1 MTEMSG
7 MARQQ
12 DRFAI
17 TIQLGN
23 KRMVAK
29 APLKSIQ
36 RLVFIFNRQFTNAP
50 NTTQIASGAGH
61 SGAAGSNAAI
71 RSPRTRQQQSIGSG
85 GTARNVD
92 GSGKAAFRRLR
103 AQTGSRPRHRR
114 RGKEVVVVI
123 NEQIV
128 KMPPRSRNASA
139 TQVASGA
146 GTFGAGGTNA
156 AISSP
161 GTRQQHAVGG
171 GGTAI
176 NKWLRKRK
184 PNKRK
189 TPRKV

>member
-1 MTEMSG
+1 
-7 MARQQ
+7 MARKQ

-23 KRMVAK
+23 KRLVAK
-29 APLKSIQ
+29 APLKSIK

-71 RSPRTRQQQSIGSG
+71 RSPWTRQQQSIGAS

-92 GSGKAAFRRLR
+92 GSGKGALRRMSALAAGR
-103 AQTGSRPRHRR
+103 RHRR
-114 RGKEVVVVI
+114 HGKEFVVVI

-171 GGTAI
+171 RGTAI
-176 NKWLRKRK
+176 NKLLRKRK
-184 PNKRK
+184 RK
-189 TPRKV
+189 K

>member
-1 MTEMSG
+1 
-7 MARQQ
+7 MARNQ

-17 TIQLGN
+17 TLQLGG

-29 APLKSIQ
+29 APLKSIK

-61 SGAAGSNAAI
+61 SGAAGNNAAI
-71 RSPRTRQQQSIGSG
+71 RSPRTKQQQSVGAN
-85 GTARNVD
+85 GTARNT
-92 GSGKAAFRRLR
+92 GGGGKASSPRSR
-103 AQTGSRPRHRR
+103 AMAAGRHRHR
-114 RGKEVVVVI
+114 FRGKEVVVVI

-128 KMPPRSRNASA
+128 KMPPGSRNASA

-146 GTFGAGGTNA
+146 GKFGTGGTNS

-176 NKWLRKRK
+176 NKLLRSRKKRRKR
-184 PNKRK
+184 
-189 TPRKV
+189 

>member
-1 MTEMSG
+1 
-7 MARQQ
+7 MARKQ

-23 KRMVAK
+23 KRVVAK
-29 APLKSIQ
+29 APLKGIK

-61 SGAAGSNAAI
+61 SGAAGNNAAI
-71 RSPRTRQQQSIGSG
+71 RSPWTKQQQSVGANGI
-85 GTARNVD
+85 ARNAG
-92 GSGKAAFRRLR
+92 GSGKVASRHLRDQAAGHQRRL
-103 AQTGSRPRHRR
+103 R

-128 KMPPRSRNASA
+128 KMPKGSRNAAA

-146 GTFGAGGTNA
+146 GKFGAGGTNS

-176 NKWLRKRK
+176 NKWLRSRRFKK
-184 PNKRK
+184 KL
-189 TPRKV
+189 PRKG